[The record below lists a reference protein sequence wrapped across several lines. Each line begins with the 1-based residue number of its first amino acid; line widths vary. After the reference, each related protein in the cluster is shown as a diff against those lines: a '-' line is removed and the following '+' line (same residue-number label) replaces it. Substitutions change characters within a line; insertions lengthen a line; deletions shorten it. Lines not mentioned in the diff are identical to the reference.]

1 MSSEPVS
8 SNSNRTFT
16 LDPYDNLTVGS
27 TYLTRVTTGVKDA
40 AGNALSSQYDNSTGF
55 APADTIAPTVSSV
68 STTADNQSSV
78 SITDNI
84 TVTFSE
90 AMDNTTVTTN
100 TDNTSCYGTLRVTS
114 DNFSSC
120 VQMSSSSPESS
131 DNITFTLDP
140 SGSLTGGTT
149 YKTRVTT
156 AAKDAAGNAMSSQY
170 ETSSGFTTADSTEG
184 VYVAVGDSG
193 NILKST
199 DNGLSWYNA
208 STPLGSGLYAVTFG
222 NNTFVAVG
230 TEGNIVRSTDNG
242 TTWDNATSPTDEDFW
257 GVTLGNNTFVAVG
270 TNGTIVR
277 STDNGSSFDNETSGT
292 SLDMYG
298 VTYGNNTFVAVGEIG
313 NIRTSSDGSSWT
325 HRTKPQSYNL
335 MGATFGNNTF
345 VAVGYNG
352 SVVRSTDNGTSW
364 DDRTSA
370 SGITTNIRGV
380 TFGNNTF
387 VAVGSNGNIVRS
399 TDNGSNWDNATDPTS
414 STIWGVGFGNN
425 TFVAVGASG
434 NIVRSTD
441 NGSSFDNVTS
451 GTSQSL
457 RGVAFSGNWQL
468 IARQVD
474 SDNFTDGS
482 HELFSSNALS
492 TFLENDND
500 SSSSTFMSIGNLT
513 PSNYVSDG
521 KYKFKLVW
529 DGMEMA
535 SEDIKEVTWTQ
546 TSWLTASTTQGFQEI
561 GVSGFNTG
569 AASNTDFVG
578 LALSTS
584 SQCVID
590 GDGGTVSNKW
600 FNCVGL
606 IDLWNSS
613 MPGPLGKKASSM
625 HLYIWVP

>member
-1 MSSEPVS
+1 
-8 SNSNRTFT
+8 
-16 LDPYDNLTVGS
+16 
-27 TYLTRVTTGVKDA
+27 
-40 AGNALSSQYDNSTGF
+40 
-55 APADTIAPTVSSV
+55 
-68 STTADNQSSV
+68 
-78 SITDNI
+78 
-84 TVTFSE
+84 
-90 AMDNTTVTTN
+90 
-100 TDNTSCYGTLRVTS
+100 
-114 DNFSSC
+114 
-120 VQMSSSSPESS
+120 
-131 DNITFTLDP
+131 
-140 SGSLTGGTT
+140 
-149 YKTRVTT
+149 
-156 AAKDAAGNAMSSQY
+156 
-170 ETSSGFTTADSTEG
+170 
-184 VYVAVGDSG
+184 
-193 NILKST
+193 
-199 DNGLSWYNA
+199 
-208 STPLGSGLYAVTFG
+208 LGSGLYAVTFG

-292 SLDMYG
+292 GLDMYG

-441 NGSSFDNVTS
+441 NGSTFDNVTS

-474 SDNFTDGS
+474 SDVQ
-482 HELFSSNALS
+482 LFASNASS
-492 TFLENDND
+492 TYLENENDN
-500 SSSSTFMSIGNLT
+500 SSSTFMSIGNLT
-513 PSNYVSDG
+513 PSNYVSAG

-529 DGMEMA
+529 GGGTV
-535 SEDIKEVTWTQ
+535 EDLSIKQIIWTQ
-546 TSWLTASTTQGFQEI
+546 TSWLTDTTVQGLQEI
-561 GVSGFNTG
+561 GTSDYVDGTASGFDGLMKTNNT
-569 AASNTDFVG
+569 SH
-578 LALSTS
+578 
-584 SQCVID
+584 CVID
-590 GDGGTVSNKW
+590 GNQGSGW
-600 FNCVGL
+600 FHCVGL
-606 IDLWNSS
+606 IGRWGGGI
-613 MPGPLGKKASSM
+613 PGPKSKIATSM

>member
-16 LDPYDNLTVGS
+16 LDPYDNLTAGT
-27 TYLTRVTTGVKDA
+27 TYLTRVTTGVKDT
-40 AGNALSSQYDNSTGF
+40 AGN
-55 APADTIAPTVSSV
+55 
-68 STTADNQSSV
+68 
-78 SITDNI
+78 
-84 TVTFSE
+84 
-90 AMDNTTVTTN
+90 
-100 TDNTSCYGTLRVTS
+100 TL
-114 DNFSSC
+114 
-120 VQMSSSSPESS
+120 
-131 DNITFTLDP
+131 
-140 SGSLTGGTT
+140 
-149 YKTRVTT
+149 
-156 AAKDAAGNAMSSQY
+156 SSQY
-170 ETSSGFTTADSTEG
+170 ETSSGFTTTSSSSSSSSSG
-184 VYVAVGDSG
+184 VFVAVGDSG
-193 NILKST
+193 NILRST
-199 DNGLSWYNA
+199 DNGSSWDNA

-277 STDNGSSFDNETSGT
+277 STDNGSSFDNETAGT
-292 SLDMYG
+292 GLDMYG

-414 STIWGVGFGNN
+414 STILGVGFGNN

-474 SDNFTDGS
+474 SDNFTDGTD
-482 HELFSSNALS
+482 ELFSSNAR
-492 TFLENDND
+492 TTYLENEND
-500 SSSSTFMSIGNLT
+500 PSSSTFMSIGNLT
-513 PSNYVSDG
+513 PSNYVTDG

-529 DGMEMA
+529 DGLAMA
-535 SEDIKEVTWTQ
+535 SETIKEVTWTQ
-546 TSWLTASTTQGFQEI
+546 TSWLTDTTAADFQGI
-561 GVSGFNTG
+561 PDNGTSGYVNNSSSGFR
-569 AASNTDFVG
+569 G
-578 LALSTS
+578 LAKSTYS
-584 SQCVID
+584 SCVID
-590 GDGGTVSNKW
+590 GDGGTHSHW
-600 FNCVGL
+600 FNCVGT
-606 IDLWNSS
+606 IAKWGGDSI
-613 MPGPLGKKASSM
+613 PGPLAKKASSM